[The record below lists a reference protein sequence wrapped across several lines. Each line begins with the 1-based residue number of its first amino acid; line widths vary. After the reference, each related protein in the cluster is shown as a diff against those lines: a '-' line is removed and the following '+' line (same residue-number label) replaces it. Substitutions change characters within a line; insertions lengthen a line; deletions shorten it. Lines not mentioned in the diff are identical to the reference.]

1 MMQEN
6 VPTVVTRNTHVKTVS
21 SYMDTQIGGMIYR
34 PVKVAMELVLLGV
47 QAKLRLLLLL
57 SLTFLSYNQF
67 QHPLRLLPT

>member
-6 VPTVVTRNTHVKTVS
+6 VPAVATRNTHVKTVS
-21 SYMDTQIGGMIYR
+21 SYMDTQICGMIYR
-34 PVKVAMELVLLGV
+34 LVNIAMELVLLGV

-67 QHPLRLLPT
+67 QHPLRPLPT